1 MGMTL
6 AAGEIR
12 APKWWRFT
20 GVPSPERRMRLVIF
34 MAIAAGLALC
44 LYAVAVIPALAG
56 RAKVKPIAAQIDD
69 LVPPSE
75 ALYAVDPDYQP
86 FLFYIRR
93 RIVYVSR
100 VDDLPL
106 AARYVLI
113 QPDQEQQVVASERWA
128 PLRARPIF
136 TTTDYRNHTVI
147 LMLIDK
153 RPDQS

>member
-1 MGMTL
+1 M
-6 AAGEIR
+6 
-12 APKWWRFT
+12 
-20 GVPSPERRMRLVIF
+20 
-34 MAIAAGLALC
+34 
-44 LYAVAVIPALAG
+44 IPALQR

-69 LVPPSE
+69 LVPQSE

-93 RIVYVSR
+93 RIVYVNR
-100 VDDLPL
+100 IDDMPL
-106 AARYVLI
+106 TARYILI
-113 QPDQEQQVVASERWA
+113 QPETEQPVLASERWA

-136 TTTDYRNHTVI
+136 KTTDYRNHTVI